1 MAFFAAIAPV
11 IAGCSRDRPQAQAQA
26 QAAPPPQLPAVEFV
40 GAWGVR
46 GDLPGQLDRP
56 VGPAVDAA
64 GRIYLAD
71 RGTGFVQ
78 KFEAGGTALL
88 SFEDSAA
95 RSAVAIAVDSGGGIY
110 LDDARTGEIRIFFPE
125 GDLIRVLHAAPQ
137 RGFDGPYGFSIGA
150 DGRLFVPDPN
160 GGEIQVLSSHGQL
173 LKLWKVEAGTGTAG
187 KQSRPVCAVATPDGF
202 VYVLDDGAS
211 PAGRIVKFSSE
222 GAQVAAWESD
232 AAAGPLLALAVSP
245 KYVFALHA
253 ASPRLQVW
261 TLDGQPRLSDDLGG
275 RLAAAPPT
283 GPSTITSTTLSSAAS
298 GASGAPGT
306 APRQAASLAISP
318 RGELV
323 VLVPEGV
330 PDGNTAGPRVLR
342 FRIHLD
348 SP

>member
-11 IAGCSRDRPQAQAQA
+11 IAGCSRGRPQVQAQAQA

-46 GDLPGQLDRP
+46 GELPGQLDRP

-95 RSAVAIAVDSGGGIY
+95 RNAVAIAVDSGGGIY
-110 LDDARTGEIRIFFPE
+110 VADARTGEIRIFFPE

-160 GGEIQVLSSHGQL
+160 GGKIQVLSSRGQL
-173 LKLWKVEAGTGTAG
+173 LKVWNVAAATETAG
-187 KQSRPVCAVATPDGF
+187 KQSRPICAVATPDGF
-202 VYVLDDGAS
+202 VYALDDGAP

-232 AAAGPLLALAVSP
+232 AAAGPLLDIAVSP

-283 GPSTITSTTLSSAAS
+283 SPPSEGPE
-298 GASGAPGT
+298 T

-323 VLVPEGV
+323 VLVPGGDPV
-330 PDGNTAGPRVLR
+330 GPRVLR

>member
-1 MAFFAAIAPV
+1 VRFTHPKLASLAPV
-11 IAGCSRDRPQAQAQA
+11 AMAIFAVMAPVVAGCSREHPQVQAQAQA

-110 LDDARTGEIRIFFPE
+110 LADARAGEIRIFFPE

-137 RGFDGPYGFSIGA
+137 HGFNGPYGFSIGA

-160 GGEIQVLSSHGQL
+160 GGKIQVLNSHGQL
-173 LKLWKVEAGTGTAG
+173 VKVWKVAAGTETAG
-187 KQSRPVCAVATPDGF
+187 KQSRPISAVATLDGS
-202 VYVLDDGAS
+202 VYVLDDEATR
-211 PAGRIVKFSSE
+211 AGRILKFSGE
-222 GAQVAAWESD
+222 GAQVAAWEPD
-232 AAAGPLLALAVSP
+232 AAAGPVLALAVSP

-253 ASPRLQVW
+253 SSPRLQVW

-283 GPSTITSTTLSSAAS
+283 GPSSGTPAA
-298 GASGAPGT
+298 
-306 APRQAASLAISP
+306 APRQAASLAISS

-323 VLVPEGV
+323 VLVP
-330 PDGNTAGPRVLR
+330 DGDPAGPRVLR